1 MGIHRTMSDIVAKKL
16 YHDKAIILI
25 DARQIGKALL

>member
-16 YHDKAIILI
+16 FSGKAIILI
-25 DARQIGKALL
+25 DAKQIGKALL